1 MMTQTWNRADLVVFL
16 LASFLLTILPACGQA
31 KSTEADSSEI
41 RKVIAH
47 FIDAFTRHDA
57 HAWAMPLAE
66 DGDFTNVT
74 GLYLHGR
81 KEFEARFTELFA
93 SRLKSAHRTAT
104 VRHIR
109 FITADVAAVDAE
121 WELVG
126 SKASDGS
133 ENPVR
138 KGLFNLVMTRQNGHW
153 VFAVFEESEF
163 AQAK

>member
-1 MMTQTWNRADLVVFL
+1 MRTLLRLAFAAILIVTFSFTISLVRGQPKPAD
-16 LASFLLTILPACGQA
+16 
-31 KSTEADSSEI
+31 ADSAAI
-41 RKVIAH
+41 RQVVAD
-47 FIDAFTRHDA
+47 FVDAFNRHDA
-57 HAWAMPLAE
+57 HAWAMPFAE

-81 KEFEARFTELFA
+81 KDFEARFTELFA
-93 SRLKSAHRTAT
+93 NRLKTSHRTAT
-104 VRHIR
+104 VRHVR
-109 FITADVAAVDAE
+109 FISPDIAAVDAE

-138 KGLFNLVMTRQNGHW
+138 RGLFNFVMTRQNDHW

-163 AQAK
+163 AQAR